1 MHHVMILDDN
11 REAIEK
17 LKHQLKEYPDFRVTA
32 TASDGTTGKAV
43 ILKERPHLLFLDIE
57 LPDMDA
63 FELIRQIGPEV
74 DWNMEI
80 VFYTAYNKY
89 VIKAIRSS
97 AFDYLV
103 KPVNKNELDETLER
117 FCQKMSLASVTNQ
130 VFTEKIDSFPRENIL
145 LLSTVFGK
153 RLLQLND
160 IGLIRYQSASSQWE
174 VLLTDHSVLKVKHKT
189 SSVKI
194 LAFSD
199 YLVKVNQSAIVNINY
214 LRGVEHN
221 KCVFRPPFSEHTDI
235 VVSREGRKELEE
247 RLFSL

>member
-1 MHHVMILDDN
+1 MYHVMILDDN
-11 REAIEK
+11 RDAIEK
-17 LKHQLKEYPDFRVTA
+17 LKHQLKEYTHFRVVA
-32 TASDGTTGKAV
+32 TASDGTTGKTV

-103 KPVNKNELDETLER
+103 KPVNKHELDETLGR
-117 FCQKMSLASVTNQ
+117 FCQKAEAVSDIRFFEKAAS
-130 VFTEKIDSFPRENIL
+130 IPRENIVL
-145 LLSTVFGK
+145 ISTVFGK
-153 RLLQLND
+153 RLVHLHD
-160 IGLIRYQSASSQWE
+160 IGLILYHSASSQWE
-174 VLLTDHSVLKVKHKT
+174 MVLTDESVLRIRHKI
-189 SSVKI
+189 SARKI

-199 YLVKVNQSAIVNINY
+199 LLVKVNQSCIVNINY
-214 LRGVEHN
+214 LRGVENN
-221 KCVFRPPFSEHTDI
+221 KCVFRPPFSEYKDI
-235 VVSREGRKELEE
+235 VVTKEGRRDLEGG
-247 RLFSL
+247 LFIL